1 MPKRYTRKKRTYR
14 RRKVVRR
21 RRRGAPRVR
30 PDGMHKE
37 KVTIAKEFKTNGTTS
52 AFMAFHWLSQY
63 QVPQFADYN
72 ATYAGD
78 NRQHFAISGIYKFFR
93 VYGMQ
98 IKYIPYVYGQSGA
111 NPKAVREAYF
121 GSIADD
127 GQAGVPA
134 SEQAIRNK
142 PDYMPLDPTRHF
154 KRYIRVGKWLGKQKI
169 GWKQTPDTTVPPAN
183 WPEPYEDNEKFQS
196 QLIVK
201 GENLG

>member
-1 MPKRYTRKKRTYR
+1 MSTQASRAYDFASRAHSAYKIGKAAKAYIDHKRNPGGIYKRNMPKRYTRKKRTFR

-63 QVPQFADYN
+63 QQPNFADYN

-78 NRQHFAISGIYKFFR
+78 NRQHFAISSIYKFFR

-98 IKYIPYVYGQSGA
+98 IKYIPYIYG
-111 NPKAVREAYF
+111 
-121 GSIADD
+121 
-127 GQAGVPA
+127 
-134 SEQAIRNK
+134 
-142 PDYMPLDPTRHF
+142 
-154 KRYIRVGKWLGKQKI
+154 
-169 GWKQTPDTTVPPAN
+169 
-183 WPEPYEDNEKFQS
+183 
-196 QLIVK
+196 
-201 GENLG
+201 